1 MEELLNTDRVLD
13 EDKANKALRPRLL
26 NEFTGQH
33 EIKQN
38 LAMFIAA
45 AKQRNEALDHVFLS
59 GPPGLGKTT
68 LASII
73 AKEMDSEIRITSA
86 PALEKPKDLAGILT
100 TISEHGV
107 VFIDELH
114 RLRAT
119 IEELL
124 YTVMEEQSLDWV
136 IGQGPAARTIRI
148 PLPEFT
154 LIGATTRPGAV
165 SEPMRNRFGISLRLQ
180 YYSDADL
187 EHIVHRSASLLSIK
201 VETDACKLIAQAS
214 RGTPR
219 VANRL
224 LRRIRDI
231 AQVQGYSLLKKDIV
245 TQALASLHI
254 DQQGL
259 ELQDKIILKTI
270 IQSFGGGPVGAQSL
284 AISIGESQDSIEHYY
299 EPYLIRK
306 GLLQRTPKG
315 RIVTP
320 AAYALFPELD
330 TPQQPK
336 NSRISTQ
343 NGDQQTLF

>member
-1 MEELLNTDRVLD
+1 MDHILDTAEQFEEEN
-13 EDKANKALRPRLL
+13 ENKTLRPRMFT
-26 NEFTGQH
+26 EFAGQI

-38 LAMFIAA
+38 LKTFIIAA
-45 AKQRNEALDHVFLS
+45 RQRNEALDHVFLS

-73 AKEMDSEIRITSA
+73 AREMNSEIRITSA

-100 TISEHGV
+100 TIPEHGV
-107 VFIDELH
+107 IFIDELH
-114 RLRAT
+114 RLRAS

-148 PLPEFT
+148 PLSAFT
-154 LIGATTRPGAV
+154 LVGATTRPGSV
-165 SEPMRNRFGISLRLQ
+165 SEPMRNRFGIALRLQ
-180 YYSDADL
+180 YYSDEEL
-187 EHIVHRSASLLSIK
+187 QHILYRSASLLEI
-201 VETDACKLIAQAS
+201 ELEEEGCKNIASAS

-231 AQVQGYSLLKKDIV
+231 AQVQKSPVLHAAIV
-245 TQALASLHI
+245 SQALRDLQI
-254 DQQGL
+254 DEQGL
-259 ELQDKIILKTI
+259 EYQDKVILKTI

-284 AISIGESQDSIEHYY
+284 AVSIGESQDSIEQYY

-320 AAYALFPELD
+320 AAYALFSELSASNEI
-330 TPQQPK
+330 PLQ
-336 NSRISTQ
+336 SRREGH
-343 NGDQQTLF
+343 GDQQTLF